1 MLREARKILTN
12 GYVDMEKG
20 EKRNV
25 VKIHKNH
32 CNRSGKVIE

>member
-12 GYVDMEKG
+12 GYVDMERG
-20 EKRNV
+20 RKRNV

-32 CNRSGKVIE
+32 CNKSRKVIK